1 MPSLIHCAISF
12 VSHVTFLA
20 HFTFLDNVG
29 LKNRKI
35 VYQSDF
41 YIDGVGS
48 KLALAY
54 LSSRNKEKLEME
66 R

>member
-1 MPSLIHCAISF
+1 MIHCTISF
-12 VSHVTFLA
+12 VSHLTFLA

-41 YIDGVGS
+41 YIDGVEA

-54 LSSRNKEKLEME
+54 LSSRNRNKEKLEME